1 MGLNGKITK
10 LRNNVTVNTIMF
22 PRILMKE
29 NRMINVTEALNFS
42 DVIFFQ
48 IRMLKFKK
56 LYKL

>member
-56 LYKL
+56 FYKL